1 LRIVVLEWHGS
12 DPARQKMQELWGAQ
26 STIVRV
32 IINNAVGQTHVTIDP
47 ASLEFH
53 FSDYTT
59 LKAVPPK
66 EILETAKAD
75 RDYYVKRYGGEWS
88 VPPRGVRT
96 DGLAFFSGD
105 HESQQCPR
113 RDDGAERAAHCRAR
127 EILQRGGEGGVPRT
141 TASRPVSSAA
151 ACHFCIRS
159 SRSRTPCLR
168 RRGSG
173 RCFTA

>member
-59 LKAVPPK
+59 LKALPPK
-66 EILETAKAD
+66 EVLETAKAD

-96 DGLAFFSGD
+96 DGLAFFPATTNLSN
-105 HESQQCPR
+105 
-113 RDDGAERAAHCRAR
+113 ARAVTMV
-127 EILQRGGEGGVPRT
+127 LNGQRIVVPGKYC
-141 TASRPVSSAA
+141 SAA
-151 ACHFCIRS
+151 EKAEF
-159 SRSRTPCLR
+159 LEQLQV
-168 RRGSG
+168 GQ
-173 RCFTA
+173 